1 MKGPRISR
9 EGILGDL
16 LRLVNVTEPEENLK
30 KPGGRFATMASSGFS
45 LFSKSVSEY
54 QRSRAWALSL

>member
-30 KPGGRFATMASSGFS
+30 KPVRDNGEQRFFAFLEIRFGV
-45 LFSKSVSEY
+45 SKK
-54 QRSRAWALSL
+54 